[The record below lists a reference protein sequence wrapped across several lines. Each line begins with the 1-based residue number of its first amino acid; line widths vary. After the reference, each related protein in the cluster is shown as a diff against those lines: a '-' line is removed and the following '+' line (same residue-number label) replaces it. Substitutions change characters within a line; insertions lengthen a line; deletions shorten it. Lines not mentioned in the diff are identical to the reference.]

1 MKTPKLSLLFLLL
14 ALGAPFAALGAPIT
28 SAKTDTL
35 ILNPLGSAPTC
46 PTGKACVYALSTG
59 GQIWDVDSSG
69 LVLKSHAAKSFRTS
83 SNCAGLASP
92 ANGDVCFD
100 SSLSV
105 FRYYNSGWITG
116 TSDDSQVV
124 HKAGAE
130 TITGVKT
137 LAAAPVFG
145 AGLTASGSS
154 SNDFSGSS
162 GTFKTSTGAVTIGP
176 GAVGI
181 SGNVTLTSGRTLS
194 AGANVLIGSVTD
206 KLNAVHLAIASQA
219 VGDLL
224 YADSGSTFARL
235 ADVAAGSV
243 LASGGVGA
251 APAWTANGS
260 LTGLYAGQWI
270 GHASGN
276 LTAGGTKYLQTAD
289 SAGEAAT
296 PRPLHL
302 SPVAMQVL
310 LFSCV
315 LQAAPGTGESVAFT
329 LVQSTDRGATYSDTT
344 ATCTISG
351 TAKECTDSTHHPAT
365 AQYDLLGVKL
375 VNSNGGL
382 FVAADAVCTAS
393 MAK

>member
-1 MKTPKLSLLFLLL
+1 MRAKFSLLILLL
-14 ALGAPFAALGAPIT
+14 ALGVRAAQAAPIT
-28 SAKTDTL
+28 SSKTDTL
-35 ILNPLGSAPTC
+35 ILSPLGSAPTC
-46 PTGKACVYALSTG
+46 PTGKACVYARSSD
-59 GQIWDVDSSG
+59 GQVYDVDAAG

-92 ANGDVCFD
+92 ANGDVCYD
-100 SSLSV
+100 SGLST
-105 FRYYNSGWITG
+105 FRYYSSGWLTASI
-116 TSDDSQVV
+116 DDSLVV

-137 LAAAPVFG
+137 FSAAPVLG

-154 SNDFSGSS
+154 ANDFSGSS
-162 GTFKTSTGAVTIGP
+162 GTFKTSSGAVTIGP

-181 SGNVTLTSGRTLS
+181 TGNVTLTSGRTLA
-194 AGANVLIGSVTD
+194 AGANTLITSD
-206 KLNAVHLAIASQA
+206 KLNAANLAIASQA

-224 YADSGSTFARL
+224 YADSASTFARL

-251 APAWTANGS
+251 APAWTANGA

-270 GHASGN
+270 GHASGS
-276 LTAGGTKYLQTAD
+276 LTAGATKYLQSSD
-289 SAGEAAT
+289 SGGEAST

-310 LFSCV
+310 VFSCT
-315 LQAAPGTGESVAFT
+315 LETEPGTGESVTFT
-329 LVQSTDRGATYSDTT
+329 VVQSTDRGASYSDTT

-351 TAKECTDSTHHPAT
+351 TAKECTDSTHHPTT

-382 FVAADAVCTAS
+382 FVAAGARCTAS
-393 MAK
+393 VAK